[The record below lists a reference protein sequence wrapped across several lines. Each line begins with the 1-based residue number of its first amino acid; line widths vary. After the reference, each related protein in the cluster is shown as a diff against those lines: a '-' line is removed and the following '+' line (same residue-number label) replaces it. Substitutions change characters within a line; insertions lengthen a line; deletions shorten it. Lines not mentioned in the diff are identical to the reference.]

1 MKAVIQAGGKGTRLR
16 PFTSVLPKPL
26 MPIGSRPVLEHLLK
40 WLRRNGI
47 REVFITTGYLGHLI
61 RSFCGDGRQWDLE
74 ISYTHEPEPLGTVG
88 PLRLL
93 EGRLDETFLVLNG
106 DVLTDLNLRAFTS
119 AHRKLGGML
128 TIATTTRL
136 TRMDYGV
143 IDADGGDRITAFRE
157 KPAFSNRVSM
167 GAYCLEPE
175 VLDFIPPDM
184 AFGVDDLV
192 HRLMEENAPV
202 HIFKHTGLWLDI
214 GRVDDFQQ
222 AQEIDWTDQAP
233 SMEAVAV

>member
-1 MKAVIQAGGKGTRLR
+1 
-16 PFTSVLPKPL
+16 
-26 MPIGSRPVLEHLLK
+26 
-40 WLRRNGI
+40 
-47 REVFITTGYLGHLI
+47 
-61 RSFCGDGRQWDLE
+61 
-74 ISYTHEPEPLGTVG
+74 
-88 PLRLL
+88 
-93 EGRLDETFLVLNG
+93 
-106 DVLTDLNLRAFTS
+106 
-119 AHRKLGGML
+119 
-128 TIATTTRL
+128 
-136 TRMDYGV
+136 
-143 IDADGGDRITAFRE
+143 
-157 KPAFSNRVSM
+157 M